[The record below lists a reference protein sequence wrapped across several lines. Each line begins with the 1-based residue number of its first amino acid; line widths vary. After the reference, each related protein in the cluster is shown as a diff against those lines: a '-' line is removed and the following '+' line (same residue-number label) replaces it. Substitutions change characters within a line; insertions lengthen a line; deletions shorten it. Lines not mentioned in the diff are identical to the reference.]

1 MLEKSQALDNITAAD
16 ILTPNPKSISNEELA
31 VNALEQLRMH
41 DISQLIVVDKNKSY
55 LGILHLHDLVREGI
69 V

>member
-1 MLEKSQALDNITAAD
+1 MKKNASLENIIASD
-16 ILTPNPKSISNEELA
+16 ILTPHPQSILAEELA
-31 VNALEQLRMH
+31 VTALEKLRTH
-41 DISQLIVVDKNKSY
+41 DINQLIVIDNNKKY

>member
-1 MLEKSQALDNITAAD
+1 MLERSESLDNIHASD
-16 ILTPNPKSISNEELA
+16 ILSPSPKTIRPDELA
-31 VNALEQLRMH
+31 VNALDKMRTH
-41 DISQLIVVDKNKSY
+41 DINQLVVIDSSQKY